1 VRREYFEGMYAANPD
16 PWEFA
21 TRWYERRKYA
31 LTLAALSRPHYRSAF
46 EPGCSIGV
54 LTEAL
59 ALRCDRLLS
68 VDLVDAAVRQCRTRT
83 ASLPSAAGQVEVRQW
98 DATND
103 DWPDESFD
111 LVVVS
116 EILYYLDAAQAERF
130 VRSAPRISMTT
141 ARWSSCTGDRESLTT
156 RSPATRPTPSRAGSP
171 GWRRPGTTRTTTWSS
186 TGFSA
191 LGPAAWRRRKV
202 CASPG
207 SQ

>member
-1 VRREYFEGMYAANPD
+1 MRREYFEGMYAASPD

-31 LTLAALSRPHYRSAF
+31 LTLAALSRPRYRSAF

-54 LTEAL
+54 LTQAL

-83 ASLPSAAGQVEVRQW
+83 ANLPSAAGQVEVRQW

-116 EILYYLDAAQAERF
+116 ELLYYLETEQAERF
-130 VRSAPRISMTT
+130 VRSAVAHLDDDGEMMLVHWRPRV
-141 ARWSSCTGDRESLTT
+141 REYPLTGDEAHAIARRVSGLETAGHYEDADLVLD
-156 RSPATRPTPSRAGSP
+156 RLQRPGAGS
-171 GWRRPGTTRTTTWSS
+171 
-186 TGFSA
+186 A
-191 LGPAAWRRRKV
+191 
-202 CASPG
+202 G
-207 SQ
+207 SKEGLR